1 MKRQQAS
8 PTIQQLS
15 TEPTTHPKAQ
25 SSQSPAVTPTA
36 TTTNQ
41 TESQTSQDKD
51 QQTSA
56 LPEKATK
63 TENKN
68 QPQAQMTLAQASM
81 LEDMANED
89 QVIYHQ
95 MELNLAEAYLETEA
109 AKSSKTSDADNKI
122 AALKT
127 KLGQLND
134 NIGKEY
140 KIL

>member
-1 MKRQQAS
+1 
-8 PTIQQLS
+8 
-15 TEPTTHPKAQ
+15 
-25 SSQSPAVTPTA
+25 
-36 TTTNQ
+36 
-41 TESQTSQDKD
+41 
-51 QQTSA
+51 
-56 LPEKATK
+56 
-63 TENKN
+63 
-68 QPQAQMTLAQASM
+68 
-81 LEDMANED
+81 
-89 QVIYHQ
+89 